1 MSMMKLAL
9 QNFKSSFKNYLA
21 IILSLAFTILIFL
34 NFQNIVFSDIFE
46 GLGGKNKEYIDI
58 IIQTISFVLG
68 CFMFFFLWY
77 ATNVFLT
84 KRKKEIGIY
93 IFMGLTNQKIG
104 RLYMIET
111 TMIGF
116 SAMVLGVGFGV
127 LTTWLFQM
135 ILLAISEITVDISF
149 RLSWTPILITV
160 GIYLIMYLIFVI
172 KGYVNIVRSSV
183 LEMVS
188 ASRQNEYVR
197 QNGFVLLIKTILG
210 LAVLFA
216 GYYLAV
222 KEGGQEV
229 MGNVFAAV
237 VLVVV
242 GVYLLFG
249 GFIPFLFQRIVRKK
263 EFLYQKERNLWINNV
278 IFRMKKNYRTYAM
291 TCVLMLCSVTALAT
305 GFAMKF
311 RYESMIHFRNTYT
324 YQILSDQEGMD
335 EKIRTL
341 IEKENSISYAA
352 QTTILNLDP
361 SLFDTRFQYGSYSVL
376 AYSQIKALAEKTGLE
391 FDLEEPK
398 DDEII
403 QVSQLHLLSLLTDRS
418 NETVCING
426 KTYRQTV
433 ETSVPYLGYL
443 QEQISFYMVNDAE
456 YQRLVP
462 LGLELYAY
470 NYRIK
475 DIYNFK
481 ASKEDLDTIVSNTE
495 ENYTAR
501 VMIDP
506 NSSDM
511 EWIKVL
517 YTICIFMFMVFILA
531 SGSILF
537 MKLYNDAFEEKER
550 FQILKKLGIAE
561 KTLKKSLSH
570 ELKTAY
576 GLPFL
581 VMTVSAYFSVH
592 SLEKMMY
599 TNLIA
604 IYLASVAVIFG
615 FFLLCY
621 LTSVS
626 VYAKNAGVEK

>member
-21 IILSLAFTILIFL
+21 IIVSLAFTILVFL
-34 NFQNIVFSDIFE
+34 NFQNLIYSDIFN

-58 IIQTISFVLG
+58 LIQVISFVLG

-77 ATNVFLT
+77 STNVFLT

-93 IFMGLTNQKIG
+93 VFMGLTNQKIG
-104 RLYMIET
+104 RMYMIET
-111 TMIGF
+111 TMIGI
-116 SAMVLGVGFGV
+116 SSMVLGIGFGM

-135 ILLAISEITVDISF
+135 ILLAISDIAVDISF
-149 RLSWTPILITV
+149 QISLTPVFVTI
-160 GIYLIMYLIFVI
+160 GIYLVMYLIFVI

-197 QNGFVLLIKTILG
+197 QNMFLLTVKTVLG
-210 LAVLFA
+210 LCVLFS

-237 VLVVV
+237 VLVVI

-249 GFIPFLFQRIVRKK
+249 GFIPILFQRLAKKK
-263 EFLYQKERNLWINNV
+263 EFLYQKERNLWMNNV

-305 GFAMKF
+305 GFAMKV
-311 RYESMIHFRNTYT
+311 RYESMVHFRNTYT
-324 YQILSDQEGMD
+324 YQILSNQTGLN
-335 EKIRTL
+335 EKIEEL
-341 IEKENSISYAA
+341 IGKENKISCSA
-352 QTTILNLDP
+352 QVSVLNLEDAMV
-361 SLFDTRFQYGSYSVL
+361 DTRIRYSNYSLL
-376 AYSQIKALAEKTGLE
+376 AWSQVKELAKETGME
-391 FDLEEPK
+391 FELEEPK

-403 QVSQLHLLSLLTDRS
+403 KISHLYLLSLLTDRS
-418 NETVCING
+418 HETVQING
-426 KTYRQTV
+426 KTYQQTAD
-433 ETSVPYLGYL
+433 TNIPYLGYL
-443 QEQISFYMVNDAE
+443 QEQVSFYLVNDAE
-456 YQRLVP
+456 YERLKP
-462 LGLELYAY
+462 LGTELYTY
-470 NYRIK
+470 NYRIE
-475 DIYNFK
+475 DIYNFA
-481 ASKEDLDTIVSNTE
+481 ASKDELDTIVSNTE

-506 NSSDM
+506 NSSEI

-550 FQILKKLGIAE
+550 YQILKKLGISG

-570 ELKTAY
+570 ELFTAY
-576 GLPFL
+576 ALPFL
-581 VMTVSAYFSVH
+581 VMMLSAYFSVH
-592 SLEKMMY
+592 ALEKMMY
-599 TNLIA
+599 TSLLV
-604 IYLASVAVIFG
+604 IYLGSVGVIFV
-615 FFLLCY
+615 FFLICY
-621 LTSVS
+621 LVSVS